1 MRRRTMLTALS
12 SLGLS
17 GCGLGASGP
26 ADPQPAGRV
35 PPRRI
40 DYGTDPAQ
48 FAELTEP
55 DGAASGDGA
64 AKGVV
69 VIIHGGF
76 WQSAYTLDLG
86 RPLAA
91 DLAARGWAAWNLE
104 YRRVGDGGGTPQTFD
119 DVAAGFEALADTGL
133 DLSTVVALGHSAGG
147 HLAAWSASRG
157 RDGWPATVPPTHVI
171 AQAGV
176 LDLVRAS
183 ADDLGNGAV
192 GSLLGHD
199 ATTADA
205 RLDPRARL
213 PLTVPLWAVHAEAD
227 RQVPYSQSTDYVA
240 AATAA
245 GAEAELVTVPGDH
258 FTLIDVT
265 SPAWRSQLEILDRIA
280 G

>member
-1 MRRRTMLTALS
+1 MRRRTMLTALT
-12 SLGLS
+12 SLGLG
-17 GCGLGASGP
+17 GCGLGGAGSPEPP
-26 ADPQPAGRV
+26 ADPQNSASQ
-35 PPRRI
+35 PRRI
-40 DYGTDPAQ
+40 AYGSDPAQ

-55 DGAASGDGA
+55 GGAS
-64 AKGVV
+64 KGVV

-91 DLAARGWAAWNLE
+91 DLAARGWTAWNLE

-119 DVAAGFEALADTGL
+119 DVATGFEALADTGL
-133 DLSTVVALGHSAGG
+133 DLDTVVALGHSAGG

-183 ADDLGNGAV
+183 ADDLGRGAV

-199 ATTADA
+199 ATSADA
-205 RLDPRARL
+205 RYDPSARL
-213 PLTVPLWAVHAEAD
+213 PLAVPLWAVHAEAD
-227 RQVPYSQSTDYVA
+227 RQVPYSQSADYVA

-265 SPAWRSQLEILDRIA
+265 SPAWNAQLEILDRIA